1 MIDANCYQPEAF
13 DEDGFLKDP
22 ECWNEDIARGIAKHD
37 GTAYLTD
44 QHWCVIRTLREHYFA
59 HGTLP
64 YMRHVFHL
72 NHLDD
77 LCYNT
82 LFGHSCREAWRIAG
96 LPNPGE
102 EAKTY
107 MD

>member
-1 MIDANCYQPEAF
+1 MTIQYHYSASEF
-13 DEDGFLKDP
+13 DEDGFLVDP
-22 ECWNEDIARGIAKHD
+22 SHWSEGFASEIAQHDGIAQ
-37 GTAYLTD
+37 LTEA
-44 QHWCVIRTLREHYFA
+44 HWRVIHTLREHYLQY
-59 HGTLP
+59 GSLP
-64 YMRHVFHL
+64 NMRHVL
-72 NHLDD
+72 RVNHLDD

-107 MD
+107 MN